1 MTKQFRILW
10 IMRNFSRS
18 KKSYTNHREQ
28 FKDKF
33 STLKYD
39 GIKETRTLLTVVAS
53 YLLNHDLKLHNH
65 CKPKPATRGGT
76 QRMSEATIEQ
86 LRAGGT
92 VEAEGHLPHQILAN
106 QLTLFQPWRG
116 RLCPPCYC
124 YPRIFRRLCRASK
137 GKQG

>member
-1 MTKQFRILW
+1 MDHEKFLAIKKILH
-10 IMRNFSRS
+10 
-18 KKSYTNHREQ
+18 KSQ
-28 FKDKF
+28 GAAKDKF

-39 GIKETRTLLTVVAS
+39 GIKETRTLTVVAS

-92 VEAEGHLPHQILAN
+92 VEAEGRI
-106 QLTLFQPWRG
+106 
-116 RLCPPCYC
+116 
-124 YPRIFRRLCRASK
+124 YPTRF
-137 GKQG
+137 